1 MHDRPCQSAV
11 LSLTVFTR
19 FHPNPSRTVPDLSR
33 KRDRERLA
41 VRHTPYFQRI
51 GRGAF
56 LGFRRGPDT
65 WSLRF
70 RSRDGKQNHKFL
82 GGPLEFDDA
91 KREAENWL
99 AKIAGSAVRSVKR
112 ARVRDAAEAYIADLR
127 RHGRMDTALGTES
140 RFGTVLYDD
149 ILADMALDAVT
160 RDDFL
165 EWRERLLEGRQ
176 PRTVNRHVRAVA
188 AALNQAV
195 ELGYLGNPA
204 AWRLKALSDDIEEGG
219 ETAVFLDATQRK
231 AVIAAASPAMGR
243 FLRGLELTGAR
254 PMELATTV
262 VADFSGQ
269 TLRLAHRKGRP
280 AKLRPR
286 HVLLAADGVE
296 FFKEQCKD
304 KLPGAP
310 LFTEDGEM
318 PWRRHMWARQMR
330 AAIAKHNESA
340 TGRNRISSAA
350 SAYSF
355 RHARISE
362 LLQLYGIDP
371 LTVAAQTGTSLAMIE
386 KAYLRFI
393 PSAMQEKLAALKG

>member
-1 MHDRPCQSAV
+1 M
-11 LSLTVFTR
+11 
-19 FHPNPSRTVPDLSR
+19 PDLSR

-56 LGFRRGPDT
+56 LGFRRGADT
-65 WSLRF
+65 WAVRF

-82 GGPLEFDDA
+82 GGPLEFDEA
-91 KREAENWL
+91 KREAESWL
-99 AKIAGSAVRSVKR
+99 AKLAGSAVRSVKR
-112 ARVRDAAEAYIADLR
+112 ARVREAAEAYLADLR
-127 RHGRMDTALGTES
+127 RHGRMDTAREIES
-140 RFGTVLYDD
+140 RFRTVLYED
-149 ILADMALDAVT
+149 ILADLALESVT

-165 EWRERLLEGRQ
+165 EWRDRLLEGRQ
-176 PRTVNRHVRAVA
+176 PRTVNRHARAVM

-204 AWRLKALSDDIEEGG
+204 AWRLKALSDGIEEGG
-219 ETAVFLDATQRK
+219 ETAVFLDAAQRK
-231 AVIAAASPAMGR
+231 AVIAAASPAAAR

-254 PMELATTV
+254 PKELAVTV

-286 HVLLAADGVE
+286 HVLLAPEGIA
-296 FFKEQCKD
+296 FFSEQCQD

-310 LFTEDGEM
+310 LFTEDGET
-318 PWRRHMWARQMR
+318 PWRRHIWAREMR
-330 AAIAKHNESA
+330 AAIAKHNQDA
-340 TGRNRISSAA
+340 TGKNRISTDA

-362 LLQLYGIDP
+362 LLQLYGVDP

>member
-1 MHDRPCQSAV
+1 
-11 LSLTVFTR
+11 
-19 FHPNPSRTVPDLSR
+19 VPDLSR
-33 KRDRERLA
+33 KRERERLA

-56 LGFRRGPDT
+56 LGFRREPDT
-65 WSLRF
+65 WSVRF
-70 RSRDGKQNHKFL
+70 RSRDGKQTHRFL
-82 GGPLEFDDA
+82 GGPLEFDEA
-91 KREAENWL
+91 KREAEGWV
-99 AKIAGSAVRSVKR
+99 AKLAGSAVRSVKR
-112 ARVRDAAEAYIADLR
+112 ARVRDATEAYLADLR
-127 RHGRMDTALGTES
+127 RHGRMDTARENES
-140 RFGTVLYDD
+140 RFRTVLYED
-149 ILADMALDAVT
+149 ILADLALDAVT

-165 EWRERLLEGRQ
+165 EWRDRLLEGRQ
-176 PRTVNRHVRAVA
+176 PRTVNRHARAVM

-204 AWRLKALSDDIEEGG
+204 AWKLKALSGDVEEGG

-231 AVIAAASPAMGR
+231 AVIAAASPAMAR

-254 PMELATTV
+254 PKELATTV
-262 VADFSGQ
+262 VADFTGQ

-286 HVLLAADGVE
+286 HVLLAPDGIE
-296 FFKEQCKD
+296 FFNEQCKD
-304 KLPGAP
+304 RLPGAP
-310 LFTEDGEM
+310 LFTEDGETS
-318 PWRRHMWARQMR
+318 WRRHIWAREMR
-330 AAIAKHNESA
+330 AAIAKHNEGAQGKS
-340 TGRNRISSAA
+340 RISTTA

-362 LLQLYGIDP
+362 LLQLYGVDP

-393 PSAMQEKLAALKG
+393 PSEMQEKLAAVKG